1 MHVIGYPR
9 ENFMQPLNLS
19 FKAMRASV
27 LQKWE
32 NVRAVHRGG
41 GGQQGRLPPPQ
52 RKLNLQ
58 SLFYFK
64 YIGQDKSCLI
74 FKHIGVLSSFAPWQ
88 KNPAYGPGKRKD
100 LTTTEKQIIVTHL
113 KSGIS
118 TLEGASL

>member
-1 MHVIGYPR
+1 MG
-9 ENFMQPLNLS
+9 
-19 FKAMRASV
+19 KC
-27 LQKWE
+27 
-32 NVRAVHRGG
+32 
-41 GGQQGRLPPPQ
+41 QGRTQGGAEGAVAPPQ

-74 FKHIGVLSSFAPWQ
+74 FKYIGSSARLPPWQ

-118 TLEGASL
+118 VLEGASS